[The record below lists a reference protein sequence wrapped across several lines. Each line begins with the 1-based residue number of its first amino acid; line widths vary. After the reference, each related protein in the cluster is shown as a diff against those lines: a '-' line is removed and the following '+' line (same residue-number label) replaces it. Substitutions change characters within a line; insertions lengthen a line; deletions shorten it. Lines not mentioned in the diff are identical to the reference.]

1 MGKINIE
8 GLGVVEIAGDEP
20 TIEESQIIVDNYAK
34 AVRENQRQLGSTQQ
48 ADNFLQSKEFGRLVT
63 EIAFTIGGS
72 ILTGGAGLPL
82 LAARA
87 GIMSRPFFAALAKS
101 SAGAGAGGG
110 TGAGVAQTFD
120 PQEDVVRE
128 IVRGGVQ
135 GALSEGIG
143 APIAIRGTQLV
154 SQFIGKNP
162 FQLVKSIENADDAEK
177 ALQAQAGKVLED
189 PNKYLS
195 QGNVDKLVEA
205 AKEAQKGLTVG
216 VKADSRLLDIV
227 ENVGENAIIGSGS
240 IVKRKAGLRL
250 VANTSVDDFVDE
262 YAKNLEKNDFGNMF
276 FTAISDS
283 EELFKKSATQF
294 YKGVDDLLAKTT
306 TPSGQSLKVMP
317 VVPTDNVKR
326 VAAEQL
332 KRYGLEDT
340 TLNNTVRQINAK
352 PVALTFQEA
361 DDLRGALL
369 SRRRQLLASQD
380 TKVAGSIDQIRKALD
395 DTLASDLPVP
405 EIVKLAQKR
414 ANEFYAGGKKTF
426 NDAVIKKVLK
436 SENIDDVFQTI
447 VRTGDKPTTIERTF
461 ATLENMAT
469 QVGPEGIPLLTTPQV
484 QLIKNSIKG
493 QFLKNLADFSK
504 RPDPVH
510 GDFYSANAVNSFLNK
525 FKLSKSKIFTPDELK
540 KLEDIKNQLSFAQG
554 KLNQEGRLPGGIFIQ
569 LKQAGA
575 LTSIGGFAT
584 LGYGGYEAAGIPG
597 TAVAILGGPYVLN
610 KLLLNPKISELLFKQ
625 YGKGELGKTTTSKA
639 GVAYRQLLGR
649 LFEENLINS
658 EQFTKATE
666 ESKITEKQLLD
677 AGVKN
682 AKDFR
687 PNAPIQTTRPQ
698 TNLAPINTQV
708 TQPRANLFTTQQPT
722 MPPAPMP
729 SPMVAST
736 DRSQQY
742 AGLFPFDIT
751 GQQIARQG

>member
-1 MGKINIE
+1 
-8 GLGVVEIAGDEP
+8 
-20 TIEESQIIVDNYAK
+20 
-34 AVRENQRQLGSTQQ
+34 
-48 ADNFLQSKEFGRLVT
+48 
-63 EIAFTIGGS
+63 
-72 ILTGGAGLPL
+72 
-82 LAARA
+82 
-87 GIMSRPFFAALAKS
+87 MSRPFFAALAKS

-110 TGAGVAQTFD
+110 AGAGVAQTFD

-128 IVRGGVQ
+128 ITRATVQ

-143 APIAIRGTQLV
+143 APIVIKGTQLV

-195 QGNVDKLVEA
+195 QGNIDKLVES

-216 VKADSRLLDIV
+216 VKSDSRLLDVI
-227 ENVGENAIIGSGS
+227 ENIGENAILGSGS
-240 IVKRKAGLRL
+240 LVKRKSGLRL
-250 VANTSVDDFVDE
+250 VANTSVDDFVEE

-283 EELFKKSATQF
+283 EELFKKSASQF

-306 TPSGQSLKVMP
+306 TPSGQSLKIMP
-317 VVPTDNVKR
+317 VVPMDNVKR
-326 VAAEQL
+326 VASEQL
-332 KRYGLEDT
+332 KRYGLKDA
-340 TLNNTVRQINAK
+340 TLENTVQQINAK
-352 PVALTFQEA
+352 PIGLTFQEA
-361 DDLRGALL
+361 NDLRGALL

-380 TKVAGSIDQIRKALD
+380 NAVAGSIDQIRKALD

-405 EIVKLAQKR
+405 ELVKIAQKR
-414 ANEFYAGGKKTF
+414 KNEFYAGGKKTF

-447 VRTGDKPTTIERTF
+447 VRSGDKPTVIERTF
-461 ATLENMAT
+461 ANLDNMT
-469 QVGPEGIPLLTTPQV
+469 KQVGPEGVPLLTTNQV
-484 QLIKNSIKG
+484 QQIKDSVKG
-493 QFLKNLADFSK
+493 IFLKNLADFSK
-504 RPDPVH
+504 RPDPVF
-510 GDFYSANAVNSFLNK
+510 GDFYSANAVNNFLNK

-540 KLEDIKNQLSFAQG
+540 RIENIQNQLSFAQG

-575 LTSIGGFAT
+575 LTA
-584 LGYGGYEAAGIPG
+584 LGYGGYEAGGIPG

-610 KLLLNPKISELLFKQ
+610 KILLNPKVSDFLFKQ

-649 LFEENLINS
+649 LLEDNLINS

-682 AKDFR
+682 SKDFR
-687 PNAPIQTTRPQ
+687 PNSPIQNTKPE
-698 TNLAPINTQV
+698 TNLAPINTQI
-708 TQPRANLFTTQQPT
+708 TQPRANLFTTQQPS
-722 MPPAPMP
+722 MPLAPTP
-729 SPMVAST
+729 TPMAT
-736 DRSQQY
+736 ALDRSQQY
-742 AGLFPFDIT
+742 PGLFPFDIT